1 MCVGGRPPI
10 AGLLG
15 GPTHL
20 LFLLVVL
27 QVDALNHECPGTSLE
42 ASQVSVAHIPA
53 PQTHTHIFTLLRVL
67 ANRTTSS
74 SSHT

>member
-1 MCVGGRPPI
+1 MHVCVGGCPPI

-20 LFLLVVL
+20 RFLLVVL

-53 PQTHTHIFTLLRVL
+53 PPTHTHIYITPRVG
-67 ANRTTSS
+67 
-74 SSHT
+74 